1 MIDFIK
7 RPHFLLGISV
17 LLLVTPIFSEDRAP
31 RGAKLT
37 DKEISISG
45 KDLFEIKFNI
55 QHYNYNHSALV
66 NKFLNGFDSFIEE
79 EAKVLF
85 NSLGL
90 LPPSVDLDLDLDIK
104 SFGIEGVLNKNLN
117 PHLDA
122 GVALGIALFSGPEFS
137 MVFTSGGDYARFDS
151 DFDHTQ
157 LYLSPY
163 LSLRKEF
170 DLNSWFNLIPASTA
184 GVKVAYHK
192 TNVEGSFSSNS
203 GIPAISADEEVMSEF
218 DVYPFIDFGCELW
231 MKKLCIYPSLGYQKD
246 LIQGNDYN
254 FRKGLGLYY
263 VWGIYDSVYF
273 RYSTSSSDEYDKKE
287 FQIGA
292 SISFL

>member
-1 MIDFIK
+1 MINFTK
-7 RPHFLLGISV
+7 RSIFLLGVSV
-17 LLLVTPIFSEDRAP
+17 LLLATPIFSEERAP

-45 KDLFEIKFNI
+45 KDLFEVKFNI

-66 NKFLNGFDSFIEE
+66 NNFLNGLESVLEE

-85 NSLGL
+85 NSRGL
-90 LPPSVDLDLDLDIK
+90 LPPSVDFDFDSDIR

-122 GVALGIALFSGPEFS
+122 GVALGIGLYSGPTFS
-137 MVFTSGGDYARFDS
+137 MVLTSGGDYMRIDS

-170 DLNSWFNLIPASTA
+170 EISSWFNFIPASTA
-184 GVKVAYHK
+184 GGKVAYHK
-192 TNVEGSFSSNS
+192 TNAELSFNSNS
-203 GIPAISADEEVMSEF
+203 GIPGIAVDEEVMSEF

>member
-1 MIDFIK
+1 MINFTSRSI
-7 RPHFLLGISV
+7 FLLGVSV
-17 LLLVTPIFSEDRAP
+17 LLLVTPIFSEENAP
-31 RGAKLT
+31 RGSKLT

-45 KDLFEIKFNI
+45 KDLFEVKFNI

-66 NKFLNGFDSFIEE
+66 NNFLNGLESVLEE

-85 NSLGL
+85 NSRGL
-90 LPPSVDLDLDLDIK
+90 LPPSVDFDFDSDIR

-122 GVALGIALFSGPEFS
+122 GVALGIGLYSGPTFS
-137 MVFTSGGDYARFDS
+137 MVLTSGGDYMRIDS

-170 DLNSWFNLIPASTA
+170 EISSWFNFIPASTA
-184 GVKVAYHK
+184 GGKVAYHK
-192 TNVEGSFSSNS
+192 TNAELSFNSNS
-203 GIPAISADEEVMSEF
+203 GIPGIAVDEEVMSEF

-246 LIQGNDYN
+246 LIQCNDYN

>member
-1 MIDFIK
+1 MINFTK
-7 RPHFLLGISV
+7 RSIFLLGVSV
-17 LLLVTPIFSEDRAP
+17 LLLATPIFSEERAP

-45 KDLFEIKFNI
+45 KDLFEVKFNI

-66 NKFLNGFDSFIEE
+66 NNFLNGLESVLEE

-85 NSLGL
+85 NSRGL
-90 LPPSVDLDLDLDIK
+90 LPPSVDFDFDSDIR

-122 GVALGIALFSGPEFS
+122 GVALGIGLYSGPTFS
-137 MVFTSGGDYARFDS
+137 MVLTSGGDYMRIDS

-170 DLNSWFNLIPASTA
+170 EISSWFNFIPASTA
-184 GVKVAYHK
+184 GGKVAYHK
-192 TNVEGSFSSNS
+192 TNAELSFNSNS
-203 GIPAISADEEVMSEF
+203 GIPGIAVDEEVMSEF

-273 RYSTSSSDEYDKKE
+273 RYSTSSSDEYDKEE

>member
-1 MIDFIK
+1 MINFTRRSIFI
-7 RPHFLLGISV
+7 LGVSV
-17 LLLVTPIFSEDRAP
+17 LLLVTPIFSEENAP
-31 RGAKLT
+31 RGSKLT

-45 KDLFEIKFNI
+45 KDLFEVKFNI

-66 NKFLNGFDSFIEE
+66 NSFINGFESGYEE
-79 EAKVLF
+79 GAKVLF

-90 LPPSVDLDLDLDIK
+90 LLPSVDFDFDAEIR

-122 GVALGIALFSGPEFS
+122 GVALGIGLYSGPEFS
-137 MVFTSGGDYARFDS
+137 MVFTSGGDYLRIDS
-151 DFDHTQ
+151 DLDHTQ

-170 DLNSWFNLIPASTA
+170 EISSWFNLTPASTA

-192 TNVEGSFSSNS
+192 TNVEASVSSNF
-203 GIPAISADEEVMSEF
+203 GIPAISEDEEVMSEF

-273 RYSTSSSDEYDKKE
+273 RYSTSSSDEYDKEE

>member
-1 MIDFIK
+1 MINFTRRSIFI
-7 RPHFLLGISV
+7 LGVSV
-17 LLLVTPIFSEDRAP
+17 LLLVTPIFSEENAP
-31 RGAKLT
+31 RGSKLT

-45 KDLFEIKFNI
+45 KDLFEVKFNI

-66 NKFLNGFDSFIEE
+66 NNFLNGLESVLEE

-85 NSLGL
+85 NSRGL
-90 LPPSVDLDLDLDIK
+90 LPPSVDFDFDSDIR

-122 GVALGIALFSGPEFS
+122 GVALGIGLYSGPTFS
-137 MVFTSGGDYARFDS
+137 MVLTSGGDYMRIDS

-170 DLNSWFNLIPASTA
+170 EISSWFNFIPASTA
-184 GVKVAYHK
+184 GGKVAYHK
-192 TNVEGSFSSNS
+192 TNAELSFNSNS
-203 GIPAISADEEVMSEF
+203 GIPGIAVDEEVMSEF

-254 FRKGLGLYY
+254 FRKGIGLYY

-273 RYSTSSSDEYDKKE
+273 RYSTSSSDEYDKEE